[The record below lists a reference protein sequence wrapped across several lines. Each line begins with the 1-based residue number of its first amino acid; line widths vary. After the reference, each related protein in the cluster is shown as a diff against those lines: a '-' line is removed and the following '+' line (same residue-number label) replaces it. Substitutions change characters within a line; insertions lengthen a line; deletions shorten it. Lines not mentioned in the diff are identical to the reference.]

1 MPWVLQDKK
10 ENMNMKKTFVMI
22 CLLAVLPLTGFSE
35 AVSRSDISK
44 SERGHLVLEK
54 KQENDGLASYDRIL
68 LLRENTEDMIVFD
81 SEGRFIQNVIEEDLD
96 GDSIPELL
104 IQMDLGGS
112 GGFRELALLRYDSDR
127 YATIWEET
135 GFTAGEAVIEDR
147 DGDGRK
153 SLYIDYTDT
162 EQEPPVPATAILN
175 LENGEITMVSSQA
188 ADKK

>member
-1 MPWVLQDKK
+1 
-10 ENMNMKKTFVMI
+10 MKKTVAMI
-22 CLLAVLPLTGFSE
+22 CLMAVLPLTGFSE
-35 AVSRSDISK
+35 VTNRSDISK

-54 KQENDGLASYDRIL
+54 KQENDGLASCDKIL
-68 LLRENTEDMIVFD
+68 LLRENAEDMLVYD

-112 GGFRELALLRYDSDR
+112 GGFKEMALLRYDSDR
-127 YATIWEET
+127 FTTIWEET
-135 GFTAGEAVIEDR
+135 GFSAGEAVIEDR
-147 DGDGRK
+147 DGDGKK

-162 EQEPPVPATAILN
+162 EKEPPVPATAIFN
-175 LENGEITMVSSQA
+175 LENGEIKPVMPAA